1 MLKQLYI
8 WFNPR
13 DQSFHLGFLYS
24 LVHLLN
30 VWVLLI
36 FNNFS
41 PSDMLV
47 SETLPELVIFEN
59 IFVVKWHLGWVWY
72 FWVPVCLSNL
82 LSSHYFIG
90 YCSISLFP
98 SWADFEVYRIRLC
111 LFFICCWWNFSIYTI
126 IIFLFILYY
135 FSIYTILFDFIKQR
149 IQIL

>member
-90 YCSISLFP
+90 YCSIPLFP
-98 SWADFEVYRIRLC
+98 SWADFEVYHIRLC
-111 LFFICCWWNFSIYTI
+111 LFFIWLLLVKFFY
-126 IIFLFILYY
+126 LYY
-135 FSIYTILFDFIKQR
+135 SFWFHKTENTNTLMKLKF
-149 IQIL
+149 